1 MDPRLH
7 IIDKRL
13 QDIKR
18 IIAVSGGKGGTG
30 KSSVASVLALTLAKN
45 GYRTGLLDLDF
56 GGPSA
61 HIILGVEGLFPEEDK
76 GLIPPDVSGIRFISI
91 IYFTGNNPAPLRGK
105 EISNAIIELLA
116 VTLWGELDFL
126 IIDMPPGMADTTL
139 DVIRLIRR
147 MEFILVTTPSRLAIE
162 VAKRELAILQELHL
176 PVLGLIENM
185 LTTRQYTGVADKAAG
200 RQVTSLGSIDFDS
213 TLEHAIG
220 DVDKLLQTGFA
231 KQLSSYHPLK

>member
-13 QDIKR
+13 QGIKR

-30 KSSVASVLALTLAKN
+30 KSSVASVLALTLAKE

-61 HIILGVEGLFPEEDK
+61 HVILGVEGLFPEEDK
-76 GLIPPDVSGIRFISI
+76 GLIPPDVSGIRFMSI
-91 IYFTGNNPAPLRGK
+91 IYFTGDNPAPLRGK

-126 IIDMPPGMADTTL
+126 IIDMPPGMADTAL
-139 DVIRLIRR
+139 DAIRLIKR
-147 MEFILVTTPSRLAIE
+147 MEFILVTTPSRLATE
-162 VAKRELAILQELHL
+162 VTKRELAILQELHL

-185 LTTRQYTGVADKAAG
+185 LTGQHAGTAGKVAGG
-200 RQVTSLGSIDFDS
+200 RTAFLGSIDFDS

-220 DVDKLLQTGFA
+220 DIDKLLQTGFA

>member
-30 KSSVASVLALTLAKN
+30 KSSVASVLALTLAKK

-56 GGPSA
+56 GGPST
-61 HIILGVEGLFPEEDK
+61 HIILGAEGLFPEENK
-76 GLIPPDVSGIRFISI
+76 GLIPPEVNGIRFMSI

-105 EISNAIIELLA
+105 EISNTIIELLA
-116 VTLWGELDFL
+116 ITLWGELDFL
-126 IIDMPPGMADTTL
+126 IIDMPPGMADTAL
-139 DVIRLIRR
+139 DLIRLIKR

-185 LTTRQYTGVADKAAG
+185 LTRQYTSVVNKVAG
-200 RQVTSLGSIDFDS
+200 LQITFLGSISFDS

-220 DVDKLLQTGFA
+220 SVADLLQTSFA
-231 KQLSSYHPLK
+231 KQLSHITPLQ

>member
-30 KSSVASVLALTLAKN
+30 KSSVASVLALALAKE

-61 HIILGVEGLFPEEDK
+61 HVILGVEGLFPEEDK
-76 GLIPPDVSGIRFISI
+76 GLIPPDASGIRFMSI
-91 IYFTGNNPAPLRGK
+91 IYFTGDNPAPLRGK

-126 IIDMPPGMADTTL
+126 IIDMPPGMADTAL
-139 DVIRLIRR
+139 DVIRLIKR
-147 MEFILVTTPSRLAIE
+147 MEFILVTTPSKLATE
-162 VAKRELAILQELHL
+162 VTKRELAILQELRL

-185 LTTRQYTGVADKAAG
+185 LTGQRAGTAAKVAGDRTAF
-200 RQVTSLGSIDFDS
+200 LGSIDFDS

-231 KQLSSYHPLK
+231 KQLSLCHPFK